1 MADIAPKY
9 PTEVEMIS
17 LLRSLLPRAFPV
29 LRNRGKD
36 MNPWGVSRPVSD
48 PKRGGHFGGMK
59 DGKLVKA
66 KAADVY
72 LNASNPYEKKLGDA
86 LFKTFLKYRLSLG
99 ISFIVWNGQKS
110 NPDGTIRRYVPPKNT
125 PTWRHEDHLHIEFN
139 PKTGDRDQSDLLLV
153 IIDEIKMAIGEPIQ
167 EYPYARP

>member
-1 MADIAPKY
+1 MADTAPKY
-9 PTEVEMIS
+9 PTEIEMIS
-17 LLRSLLPRAFPV
+17 LMRSLLPRAFPV

-72 LNASNPYEKKLGDA
+72 LNANNPYEKKLGDA

-99 ISFIVWNGQKS
+99 ISFIV
-110 NPDGTIRRYVPPKNT
+110 
-125 PTWRHEDHLHIEFN
+125 
-139 PKTGDRDQSDLLLV
+139 
-153 IIDEIKMAIGEPIQ
+153 
-167 EYPYARP
+167 